1 MSVYRKAV
9 NAWGVDS
16 QAMIVAEECCE
27 LVTALSQFLRGRV
40 ATMAVVEEI
49 ADVQIML
56 HQTMEI
62 LALRTG
68 RDVSS
73 IEEMVDIMLNAKVS
87 RLQLLIDGPS
97 AGGVEC

>member
-56 HQTMEI
+56 EHIDPE
-62 LALRTG
+62 R
-68 RDVSS
+68 
-73 IEEMVDIMLNAKVS
+73 EEMRLENLKRKAMEAKK
-87 RLQLLIDGPS
+87 
-97 AGGVEC
+97 